1 MLTGEATTM
10 FNKQASVP
18 VNEVE
23 VTRTLE
29 TLKNQPDGILEV
41 SPAILN
47 QLAQT
52 MASQDFAALKL
63 DLADAQWQ
71 AKNADRLNQPS
82 TQPPARYRL
91 WP

>member
-1 MLTGEATTM
+1 M
-10 FNKQASVP
+10 FKLRGSIP
-18 VNEVE
+18 VNEQE
-23 VTRTLE
+23 VQRALE
-29 TLKNQPDGILEV
+29 ALKNQPGGILEV

-82 TQPPARYRL
+82 AQVPARYRL